1 MRHTA
6 GRQAYREVKG
16 EKVQI
21 TRIAHIMGAGMDT
34 QDKEIKGDETAGGGE
49 QEHKSKEGQGKCRN
63 VSVGKVKEAGSVE
76 LHRSRCRKINVPM
89 FQGDNVELWGDV

>member
-34 QDKEIKGDETAGGGE
+34 QDKEIKGDETAGGGA
-49 QEHKSKEGQGKCRN
+49 RT
-63 VSVGKVKEAGSVE
+63 
-76 LHRSRCRKINVPM
+76 
-89 FQGDNVELWGDV
+89 